1 MSFSQ
6 SAAYQ
11 FGLEGELTFERM
23 ARALGLHTIAQ
34 YDYIDNGEPKGPRM
48 HGRLENYV
56 LPDFDVLGNGARLYA
71 EVKRKSVP
79 TWHRNSK
86 QWQHGI
92 SYRHYQ
98 HYLKVE
104 EISGTPVFL
113 VVIEV
118 GGPWPGSVMCRRLKD
133 LPPHHTLP
141 CFNGWDMEPTIYFS
155 RDEFRHIDDLWK
167 AVGAACERGPEWAA
181 GVAINGQ
188 ALLFAEPE
196 GEA

>member
-1 MSFSQ
+1 MVGTSGVAKLMCFSQ

-11 FGLEGELTFERM
+11 FGLDGELTFERM
-23 ARALGLHTIAQ
+23 AHAIGLHTIAQ

-48 HGRLENYV
+48 HGHL
-56 LPDFDVLGNGARLYA
+56 
-71 EVKRKSVP
+71 
-79 TWHRNSK
+79 
-86 QWQHGI
+86 
-92 SYRHYQ
+92 Q